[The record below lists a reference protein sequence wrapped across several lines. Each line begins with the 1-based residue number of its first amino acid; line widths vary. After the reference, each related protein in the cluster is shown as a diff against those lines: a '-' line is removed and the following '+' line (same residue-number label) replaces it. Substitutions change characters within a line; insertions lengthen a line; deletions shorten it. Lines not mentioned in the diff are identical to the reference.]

1 MSLILFLVLIPLGF
15 LLYYSWLTHTR
26 DAPFVPMEAD
36 VAERVMK
43 LAEVGPGE
51 VFYDLGSG
59 DGRLVI
65 AAALHSAKARG
76 VEIDRLRVLYSR
88 FWIWLLRLGDK
99 AKIIHADIFKTDIS
113 EATIV
118 CTYLLPKTHQR
129 LKEKLKKELTPG
141 TKVVAVGF
149 EYEDWKS
156 IKVDPRGTIYGPI
169 MLYMI

>member
-1 MSLILFLVLIPLGF
+1 MFFVFLILVPLGF

-36 VAERVMK
+36 VAERVMR

-65 AAALHSAKARG
+65 AAALHGARARG
-76 VEIDRLRVLYSR
+76 VEIDRLRVFYSR
-88 FWIWLLRLGDK
+88 LWIWLLRLGDK
-99 AKIIHADIFKTDIS
+99 AKIIYGDIFKTNIS
-113 EATIV
+113 DATVV
-118 CTYLLPKTHQR
+118 CTYLLPETHQKLKER
-129 LKEKLKKELTPG
+129 LKGELAPG
-141 TKVVAVGF
+141 TKIVAVGF
-149 EYEDWKS
+149 EYEDWKPV
-156 IKVDPRGTIYGPI
+156 KADPRGTIYGPI